1 MSLNLANVLGIRM
14 GHVYR
19 SIDLEISHRAIL
31 EQQQHNERLLRHAES
46 KVPCVSIEVTRT
58 WSAFLG
64 TLNQ

>member
-1 MSLNLANVLGIRM
+1 MALNMANVLGIRM
-14 GHVYR
+14 AHVYR

-31 EQQQHNERLLRHAES
+31 EQQQHNERLLLHAEN
-46 KVPCVSIEVTRT
+46 KVPCVSIEAMRT